1 VLNDIGAGEILV
13 LLLVAL
19 FIFGPD
25 RLPTMAKQAGKALRD
40 LRNMVGGIRKDLSDE
55 LGVDEANL
63 SLPSLDPRSY
73 VRKHVLEGLDLD
85 DSDTP
90 TNGKAKRTGSSV
102 KAPGASAAGS
112 GSSGPGS
119 GPSAPGS
126 ANGTSAAGSGDGS
139 QAPEQSAPR
148 PAFDPDA
155 T

>member
-1 VLNDIGAGEILV
+1 MLNDIGVGEIVV

-63 SLPSLDPRSY
+63 SLPALDPRSY

-90 TNGKAKRTGSSV
+90 TNGKAKGTGSSA
-102 KAPGASAAGS
+102 KAPGSSAAGS
-112 GSSGPGS
+112 AGAG
-119 GPSAPGS
+119 PGS
-126 ANGTSAAGSGDGS
+126 ANGAAAAGSGTGR
-139 QAPEQSAPR
+139 QTPEEAAPR

>member
-63 SLPSLDPRSY
+63 SLPTLDPRSY

-90 TNGKAKRTGSSV
+90 SNGKAKSRGSSA
-102 KAPGASAAGS
+102 KAGGSSAAGRS
-112 GSSGPGS
+112 VAGSAGAG
-119 GPSAPGS
+119 AGS
-126 ANGTSAAGSGDGS
+126 ANGAAAAGSGDGS

>member
-1 VLNDIGAGEILV
+1 MLNDIGAGEILV

-63 SLPSLDPRSY
+63 SLPTLDPRSY

-90 TNGKAKRTGSSV
+90 TNGKAKGRGSSA
-102 KAPGASAAGS
+102 KAGGSSAAGRS
-112 GSSGPGS
+112 VAGSAGAG
-119 GPSAPGS
+119 AGS
-126 ANGTSAAGSGDGS
+126 ANGAADAGSGDGS